1 MLDRGRLLKKTR
13 QVCEKMNG
21 AESLIRTAL
30 AGGVNVCFANP
41 GTTEMA
47 LVAALDA
54 VEGMRAVLGLFEGV
68 CTGAADGYA
77 RMADKPALTLTHL
90 GPGFA
95 NGIANLHNARRAR
108 SPVVNV
114 IGDQATWH
122 LAADAP
128 LTSDIASLAHPV
140 SAWVHEVKT
149 PESIATETAEA
160 IATAGGAPGRVATLI
175 VPSDC
180 LWSPANGITKVL
192 PVPALP
198 PPSGDAV
205 RQAAATLKSRGSK
218 AVMFLGSQA
227 MRSRGLV
234 AAGRIAAKTGCRLMC
249 ETFPSRIERGVGH
262 PAVEKLPYF
271 PEQALE
277 LLSKHE
283 AIVLA
288 GSLAPVAFFGYPNL
302 PSSLIPEGCTR
313 ETLATPEQDTIAAL
327 EALADEV
334 AAPQAGSGAKLNRP
348 QRPAGKLDS
357 ATVGAALA
365 ALLPENCIV
374 MDEAATTGLP
384 FFSASAGAPPHT
396 YMALTGGA
404 IGQGLPCATGAA
416 VACPDR
422 KVIAFQADGS
432 GMYTLQALWT
442 QAREGLNVTTLI
454 CNNRRY
460 RILQVELARAGVTE
474 PGRKARSLTSLAEPE
489 IEWARIAGGMG
500 VPAVRVETAEA
511 LCGQLERALGEPGP
525 NLIEMLI

>member
-1 MLDRGRLLKKTR
+1 
-13 QVCEKMNG
+13 MNG
-21 AESLIRTAL
+21 AESLIRTAVG
-30 AGGVNVCFANP
+30 AGVEVCFANP

-54 VEGMRAVLGLFEGV
+54 AEGMRAVLGLFEGV

-95 NGIANLHNARRAR
+95 NGIANRHNARRAR

-114 IGDQATWH
+114 IGDHATWH

-128 LTSDIASLAHPV
+128 LTSDIVSLARPV
-140 SAWVHEVKT
+140 SAWVREVKA
-149 PESIATETAEA
+149 PESIAGDIAEA
-160 IATAGGAPGRVATLI
+160 IAASGRAPGHVSTLI

-180 LWSPANGITKVL
+180 MWSPANGVANPL
-192 PVPALP
+192 PVRP
-198 PPSGDAV
+198 PLRVADDV
-205 RQAAATLKSRGSK
+205 IRLAAATLHHHREK
-218 AVMFLGSQA
+218 AVIFLGAQT
-227 MRSRGLV
+227 MRSRGLS
-234 AAGRIAAKTGCRLMC
+234 AAGRIAGKLGCRLVC
-249 ETFPSRIERGVGH
+249 ETFPSRIERGAGL
-262 PAVEKLPYF
+262 PSVEKLPYF

-277 LLSKHE
+277 MLSKYD

-288 GSLAPVAFFGYPNL
+288 GALSPVAFFGYPSL
-302 PSSLIPEGCTR
+302 PSYLVPENCKSI
-313 ETLATPEQDTIAAL
+313 TLATPEQDTIAAL
-327 EALADEV
+327 DSLADEV
-334 AAPQAGSGAKLNRP
+334 GAPPTAASIAQSNRP
-348 QRPAGKLDS
+348 SRPAGKLDS
-357 ATVGAALA
+357 ATIGAAIA
-365 ALLPENCIV
+365 ALMPENCIV

-396 YMALTGGA
+396 YLALTGGA

-432 GMYTLQALWT
+432 GMYTVQALWT
-442 QAREGLNVTTLI
+442 QAREGLNVTTLL

-474 PGRKARSLTSLAEPE
+474 PGRKARSLTSLADPE
-489 IEWARIAGGMG
+489 IEWASIAAGMG
-500 VPAVRVETAEA
+500 IPAVRVETAEA
-511 LCGQLERALGEPGP
+511 LSTQLERALAEPGP

>member
-1 MLDRGRLLKKTR
+1 
-13 QVCEKMNG
+13 MNG
-21 AESLIRTAL
+21 AESLLRTAL
-30 AGGVNVCFANP
+30 AAGVEVCFANP

-128 LTSDIASLAHPV
+128 LTSDIASLARPV
-140 SAWVHEVKT
+140 SAWVREVKT
-149 PESIATETAEA
+149 AASVAADTAAA
-160 IATAGGAPGRVATLI
+160 IAASGRAPGRVSTLI

-180 LWSPANGITKVL
+180 LWSQVSGVANAL
-192 PVPALP
+192 PVPAPL
-198 PPSGDAV
+198 
-205 RQAAATLKSRGSK
+205 QAAQDAIRRSAAILQKSGSK
-218 AVMFLGSQA
+218 AVMFLGAQA
-227 MRSRGLV
+227 MRTAGLA
-234 AAGRIAAKTGCRLMC
+234 AAGRIAGKTRCRLVC
-249 ETFPSRIERGVGH
+249 ETFPSRIERGAGR

-277 LLSKHE
+277 LLSNYE
-283 AIVLA
+283 AVVLA
-288 GSLAPVAFFGYPNL
+288 GAPAPVAFFGYPNL
-302 PSSLIPEGCTR
+302 PSSLIPDGCRT
-313 ETLATPEQDTIAAL
+313 ETLATPEQDAISAL

-334 AAPQAGSGAKLNRP
+334 GAPGEAVAGAKLNRP
-348 QRPAGKLDS
+348 PRPTGKLDS

-365 ALLPENCIV
+365 ALLPESCIV
-374 MDEAATTGLP
+374 MDEAATSGLP
-384 FFSASAGAPPHT
+384 FFAASAGAPPHT
-396 YMALTGGA
+396 YLALTGGA

-416 VACPDR
+416 VACPER

-474 PGRKARSLTSLAEPE
+474 PGRKARSLTSLAHPE
-489 IEWARIAGGMG
+489 IEWARIAAGMG
-500 VPAVRVETAEA
+500 VPAVSVETAEA
-511 LCGQLERALGEPGP
+511 LCTHLERALAQPGP

>member
-1 MLDRGRLLKKTR
+1 
-13 QVCEKMNG
+13 MNG
-21 AESLIRTAL
+21 AEGLVRTAL
-30 AGGVNVCFANP
+30 AAGVEVCFANP

-108 SPVVNV
+108 SPIVNV

-128 LTSDIASLAHPV
+128 LTSDIISLARPV
-140 SAWVHEVKT
+140 SAWVREVKT
-149 PESIATETAEA
+149 ASSLAADTAEA
-160 IATAGGAPGRVATLI
+160 IAASGHTPGHVSTLI

-180 LWSPANGITKVL
+180 LWSTASGPTNPL
-192 PVPALP
+192 PVRAH
-198 PPSGDAV
+198 SRVTDDV
-205 RQAAATLKSRGSK
+205 IRRTAATLQKGGAK
-218 AVMFLGSQA
+218 TVMFLGAQA
-227 MRSRGLV
+227 MRSRGV
-234 AAGRIAAKTGCRLMC
+234 AAAGRIASKTGCRLVC
-249 ETFPSRIERGVGH
+249 ETFPSRIERGAGR

-277 LLSKHE
+277 MLSKYE

-288 GSLAPVAFFGYPNL
+288 GALAPVAFFGYPNL
-302 PSSLIPEGCTR
+302 PSSLIPEGCRT
-313 ETLATPEQDTIAAL
+313 ETLATPERDTIAAL
-327 EALADEV
+327 EALADEI
-334 AAPQAGSGAKLNRP
+334 GSPAEADSGSKLNRP
-348 QRPAGKLDS
+348 PRPSGRLDS
-357 ATVGAALA
+357 ATVGAAIA
-365 ALLPENCIV
+365 AMMPENCIV

-384 FFSASAGAPPHT
+384 FFAASAGAPPHT
-396 YMALTGGA
+396 YLALTGGA

-442 QAREGLNVTTLI
+442 QAREGLDVTTII

-474 PGRKARSLTSLAEPE
+474 PGHKARSLTSLANPE
-489 IEWARIAGGMG
+489 IEWSTIAAGLG

-511 LCGQLERALGEPGP
+511 LCRQLERALAERGP

>member
-1 MLDRGRLLKKTR
+1 
-13 QVCEKMNG
+13 MNG
-21 AESLIRTAL
+21 AESLLRTAL
-30 AGGVNVCFANP
+30 AAGVEVCFANP

-54 VEGMRAVLGLFEGV
+54 VDGMRAVLGLFEGV

-77 RMADKPALTLTHL
+77 RMADKPALTITHL

-128 LTSDIASLAHPV
+128 LTSDIVSLARPV
-140 SAWVHEVKT
+140 SGWVREVKT
-149 PESIATETAEA
+149 PGSVAGDTAEA
-160 IATAGGAPGRVATLI
+160 IAAAGHAPGHISTLI

-180 LWSPANGITKVL
+180 LWSLASGIANGVQ
-192 PVPALP
+192 VPELLRVA
-198 PPSGDAV
+198 DEAV
-205 RQAAATLKSRGSK
+205 HRAAAIIQKRGSK
-218 AVMFLGSQA
+218 AVIFLGAQA
-227 MRSRGLV
+227 MRAPGLA
-234 AAGRIAAKTGCRLMC
+234 AAGRIAATTGCGLMC
-249 ETFPSRIERGVGH
+249 ETFPSRIERGAGR

-277 LLSKHE
+277 VLSKYE
-283 AIVLA
+283 VIVLA
-288 GSLAPVAFFGYPNL
+288 GALPPVAFFGYPNL
-302 PSSLIPEGCTR
+302 PSSLIPNTCSS

-327 EALADEV
+327 EALADELRASADAV
-334 AAPQAGSGAKLNRP
+334 WGAKLNRP
-348 QRPAGKLDS
+348 PRPTGKLDS

-384 FFSASAGAPPHT
+384 FFSASASSPPHT
-396 YMALTGGA
+396 YLALTGGA

-416 VACPDR
+416 VACPER

-432 GMYTLQALWT
+432 GMYTAQALWT
-442 QAREGLNVTTLI
+442 QAREGLNVTTLL

-474 PGRKARSLTSLAEPE
+474 PGRKARSLTSLADPE

-511 LCGQLERALGEPGP
+511 LCQQLERALAESGP
-525 NLIEMLI
+525 HLIEMLI

>member
-1 MLDRGRLLKKTR
+1 
-13 QVCEKMNG
+13 MNG
-21 AESLIRTAL
+21 AENLVRTAVA
-30 AGGVNVCFANP
+30 AGVEVCFANP

-47 LVAALDA
+47 LVAALDG

-108 SPVVNV
+108 SPLVNI

-128 LTSDIASLAHPV
+128 LTSDIVSLARPV
-140 SAWVHEVKT
+140 SAWVREVKT
-149 PESIATETAEA
+149 AASIAADTAEA
-160 IATAGGAPGRVATLI
+160 IAAARNAPGHVSTLI

-180 LWSPANGITKVL
+180 LWSPASGPANPL
-192 PVPALP
+192 PVSTPLQVT
-198 PPSGDAV
+198 DDVV
-205 RQAAATLKSRGSK
+205 RRAAATLRKYGNK
-218 AVMFLGSQA
+218 AVMFLGGHA
-227 MRSRGLV
+227 MRQRSLA
-234 AAGRIAAKTGCRLMC
+234 AAGRIAQKTGCRLVC
-249 ETFPSRIERGVGH
+249 ETFPSRIERGAGR
-262 PAVEKLPYF
+262 PPVEKLPYF

-277 LLSKHE
+277 MLSKYQ

-288 GSLAPVAFFGYPNL
+288 GALPPVAFFGYPNL
-302 PSSLIPEGCTR
+302 PSSLIPEGCIS
-313 ETLATPEQDTIAAL
+313 ETLVTPEHDTMTAL
-327 EALADEV
+327 EALAYELGAPV
-334 AAPQAGSGAKLNRP
+334 ADLSVTKQNRP
-348 QRPAGKLDS
+348 PRPTGKLDS

-365 ALLPENCIV
+365 ALMPDNCIV

-384 FFSASAGAPPHT
+384 FFASSAGAPPHT
-396 YMALTGGA
+396 YLALTGGA

-416 VACPDR
+416 VACPNR

-432 GMYTLQALWT
+432 GMYTVQALWT
-442 QAREGLNVTTLI
+442 HAREGLNVTTLI

-460 RILQVELARAGVTE
+460 RILQVELTRAGITE
-474 PGRKARSLTSLAEPE
+474 PGRKARSLTSLADPE
-489 IEWARIAGGMG
+489 IGWTSLAKGMG
-500 VPAVRVETAEA
+500 VPAVQVDTAED
-511 LCGQLERALGEPGP
+511 LCVQLERALTESGP